1 MRVIVTE
8 CEVQYFGRGETFL
21 SKGFR
26 VVIIKQDGS
35 VSVHA
40 NEGTK
45 PLNYMPAGST
55 LTVKKF
61 KNHEK
66 WFFVGKKEEIILKIF
81 NITADQTFEVADSNN
96 KLVRF
101 KTEKQLQELLA
112 HNPEPILLSHGEQ
125 TTDNIEIHTEY
136 LTAAGA
142 IDLLIH
148 NHSRETTHIVELKRT
163 AMLGAVDQCVRYL
176 SAYSDDVPEQHSGY
190 RIIVSLAAY
199 DIRPNTRA
207 QAERKKVHCVLLEP
221 PT

>member
-1 MRVIVTE
+1 MRVIVAE

-21 SKGFR
+21 PKGCR
-26 VVIIKQDGS
+26 AIIIKEDGS
-35 VSVHA
+35 VSVHS

-45 PLNYMPAGST
+45 PLNYMPAGAT

-61 KNHEK
+61 RNHEK

-81 NITADQTFEVADSNN
+81 NITADQTFEVADSDN

-101 KTEKQLQELLA
+101 KTEKQLQELLS
-112 HNPEPILLSHGEQ
+112 HNPDPILLFHGEK
-125 TTDNIEIHTEY
+125 TTDNIETHTEY

-148 NHSRETTHIVELKRT
+148 NHTIKTTHIIELKRT

-176 SAYSDDVPEQHSGY
+176 SAYSDDVAERHSGY

-207 QAERKKVHCVLLEP
+207 QAEKKKVHCILIEP